1 MTMHTHSA
9 AANGHRL
16 PAAER
21 PADPIEPPDPDRT
34 TASKSA
40 DVYAYLTEIEAAR
53 RRQLEELPP
62 TDLDAVAAAH
72 RGCVERVLQEV
83 RTAIAR
89 LDAGVYGTCAGCA
102 REIPQARLELR
113 PWAVT
118 CATCGS
124 RDRS

>member
-1 MTMHTHSA
+1 MHTHSA
-9 AANGHRL
+9 ESGGHRL
-16 PAAER
+16 PAGEPQTNLVRPPHHHAAARSVSAE
-21 PADPIEPPDPDRT
+21 
-34 TASKSA
+34 
-40 DVYAYLTEIEAAR
+40 VYAHLTEIEDAR
-53 RRQLEELPP
+53 RRQLEALPP

-72 RGCVERVLQEV
+72 RGCVERILQEV
-83 RTAIAR
+83 RTALAR